1 VKRQLIRGRHKFW
14 SSIGSNRHSYLI
26 IHFPTSHCMLNQA
39 HSSQNKTARHMMT
52 RAPIPIPHRGN
63 SELTEPQRRERRRN
77 VQMHMTLLLHTVSCC
92 DTCCVSANCSRMKA
106 ILRHRAGCQ
115 IKARGGCLVCS
126 RIWALIQIHAGQCKN
141 RACLVPDCR
150 AVRERMAI
158 TNPRPQQDT
167 MNRHVNR
174 GNRNMGG
181 V

>member
-1 VKRQLIRGRHKFW
+1 LNAI
-14 SSIGSNRHSYLI
+14 ITLPTHSLSPNNHYMPKQI
-26 IHFPTSHCMLNQA
+26 
-39 HSSQNKTARHMMT
+39 HSSQNGIHHNMMA

-77 VQMHMTLLLHTVSCC
+77 VQVHMTLLLHTVSCC

-158 TNPRPQQDT
+158 TNPRQPDSI
-167 MNRHVNR
+167 NRHANR
-174 GNRNMGG
+174 GNRNMG